1 MANFNSLL
9 DSPESQT
16 SPASAAQGEAPTPNI
31 MYGVIKRWPWLILG
45 LTVGLILGF
54 LYHMQRPPVYQSSAQ
69 LMVIK
74 NRPELIAG
82 GAGDS
87 RVQVVEDYVA
97 GQVIRLA
104 LDAAPNSAPGAQF
117 AAAPSVSLGA
127 GARLIGALLARG
139 AELPAGAPLQFAAFG
154 ATAAAPPQAEALKQ
168 ALSESGV
175 FYESH
180 VAEWAQGERTLDSLR
195 REPQG
200 RIEMPA
206 AATGNTDTNTI
217 AANAAE
223 SAGLPDALV
232 PVVKE
237 QLQAVDTRQLG
248 WRGEIWPRQT
258 IELTIAE
265 EEQAGDHGGDAPP
278 AWTTTMKLELPRLGG
293 IQAVLQMHGDSLRI
307 GMRASDEAIPTL
319 RDRGSE
325 LTASLAAF
333 GLKLISMR
341 VDEHGAPT
349 A

>member
-1 MANFNSLL
+1 MLTTLQQLL
-9 DSPESQT
+9 
-16 SPASAAQGEAPTPNI
+16 PASTRFDRTQVVLEMLSRDSAVAVRVAVP
-31 MYGVIKRWPWLILG
+31 G
-45 LTVGLILGF
+45 LTGSEHAVTVT
-54 LYHMQRPPVYQSSAQ
+54 QRLPAEQ
-69 LMVIK
+69 
-74 NRPELIAG
+74 G
-82 GAGDS
+82 GGYLVNIQGRSMALPLRG
-87 RVQVVEDYVA
+87 DYVA